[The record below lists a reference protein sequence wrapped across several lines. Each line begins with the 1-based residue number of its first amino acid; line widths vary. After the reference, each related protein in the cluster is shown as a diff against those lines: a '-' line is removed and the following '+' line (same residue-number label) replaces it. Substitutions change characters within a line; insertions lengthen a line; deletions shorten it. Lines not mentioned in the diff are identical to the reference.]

1 MATRVATDRR
11 PGAPFDDQ
19 RAELLAHGIASG
31 LSLAVSAGQAGIT
44 PHAAAKLRREPEF
57 VARLGELQS
66 KMATVTTMSL
76 PAIAVELESTAR
88 EARGE
93 KQYKAALECYRL
105 LREMIKAD
113 ADQLSGLGQALP
125 RGSSE
130 RRAELTRRLRGD
142 NPAPIDTTSDDDE
155 AAE

>member
-1 MATRVATDRR
+1 LQRR
-11 PGAPFDDQ
+11 PGSPFD
-19 RAELLAHGIASG
+19 RPEVELLAHGIASG
-31 LSLAVSAGQAGIT
+31 LSLSVSAAQAGIPST
-44 PHAAAKLRREPEF
+44 AAAKLRREPEF

-76 PAIAVELESTAR
+76 PAIAVELESTAK

-105 LREMIKAD
+105 LREMLKSD

-142 NPAPIDTTSDDDE
+142 NAEPITATLADDDDE
-155 AAE
+155 PGDAA